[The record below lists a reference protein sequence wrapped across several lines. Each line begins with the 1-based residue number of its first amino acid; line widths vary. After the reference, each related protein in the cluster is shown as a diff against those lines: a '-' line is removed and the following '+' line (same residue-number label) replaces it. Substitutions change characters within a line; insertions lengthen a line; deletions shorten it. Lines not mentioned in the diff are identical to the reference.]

1 MKKLLVLFLA
11 ILICLGM
18 VGCAKDGSDEN
29 SEGGNSETTAVAAK
43 YMLYG
48 VESSTGNMSYEDLV
62 KAGAYGSYIQLNAD
76 NTFTLYYS
84 DRGATIN
91 GTYDAATNTLTTSGN
106 GQTATFV
113 IDGDLFYLG
122 EKGNATV
129 FTKGD
134 LPEIEIPGVITDK
147 GEPIDAYAV
156 IKVKDYGTIKV
167 ELSYETAPITV
178 TNFVKLARDGFY
190 NGLTFHR
197 IIKGFMIQGGCPKG
211 NGTGDAG
218 QDIFGEF
225 TNNGHENNLSHK
237 RGVISMARSGNPNS
251 ASSQFFICDADSP
264 HLDKQYA
271 SFGWVVE
278 GMDVVDAIAAAAK
291 PSDSN
296 GTIPKDSQPVIESI
310 TIEEITETK

>member
-1 MKKLLVLFLA
+1 MRF
-11 ILICLGM
+11 
-18 VGCAKDGSDEN
+18 
-29 SEGGNSETTAVAAK
+29 
-43 YMLYG
+43 
-48 VESSTGNMSYEDLV
+48 
-62 KAGAYGSYIQLNAD
+62 
-76 NTFTLYYS
+76 LYYS
-84 DRGATIN
+84 KQAKMK
-91 GTYDAATNTLTTSGN
+91 AL
-106 GQTATFV
+106 GQAIKTEFDLSANNNAVDIIPPAYSCEKERLV
-113 IDGDLFYLG
+113 ILG
-122 EKGNATV
+122 V
-129 FTKGD
+129 STKGD

-211 NGTGDAG
+211 NGTGGAES
-218 QDIFGEF
+218 DIFGEF